1 MPKTP
6 VSVYAWAANA
16 FTARIAWAVH
26 NNASC
31 VNVFRTEVIFYN
43 HFLTC
48 QLHVKPALLVL
59 TVGVT

>member
-31 VNVFRTEVIFYN
+31 VKVFGTEVNFI
-43 HFLTC
+43 T
-48 QLHVKPALLVL
+48 
-59 TVGVT
+59 TS